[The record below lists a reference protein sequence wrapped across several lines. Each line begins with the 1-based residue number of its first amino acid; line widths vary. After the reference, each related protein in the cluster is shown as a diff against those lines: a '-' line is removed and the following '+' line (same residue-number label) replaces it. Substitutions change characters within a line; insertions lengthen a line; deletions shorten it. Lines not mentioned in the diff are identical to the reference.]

1 MCESRFEA
9 LAISCAEAY
18 WTFWS
23 KVQLLFQD
31 EYVRN
36 QMQDKKQIS
45 E

>member
-36 QMQDKKQIS
+36 QMQAKKQIS